1 VQAQTRLACSPALL
15 FHRIHQAKEPAM
27 EIGKLHVV
35 LVHFPIALA
44 FSAILAE
51 VLWLATRRHTFAEA
65 GVYCLVLAAVSA
77 VPVVITGLLVAKSME
92 FVGSEVSIVSAHK
105 YWGIAALVFA
115 VLSAIVR
122 LVHRERPAK
131 WWLIG
136 YCASLV
142 VLGVCMALAGHYG
155 GMLVHGKNFLSSVF

>member
-1 VQAQTRLACSPALL
+1 
-15 FHRIHQAKEPAM
+15 M

-44 FSAILAE
+44 LSAILAE
-51 VLWLATRRHTFAEA
+51 VLWLATKRRAFDEA
-65 GVYCLVLAAVSA
+65 GAFCLVLAAVSA
-77 VPVVITGLLVAKSME
+77 VPVVVTGLLVAKSME
-92 FVGSEVSIVSAHK
+92 FVGSEVSIVTAHK

-131 WWLIG
+131 WRLVG
-136 YCASLV
+136 YYVCLLF
-142 VLGVCMALAGHYG
+142 LGMCVSLAGHYG
-155 GMLVHGKNFLSSVF
+155 GMLVHGKNFLSNLF